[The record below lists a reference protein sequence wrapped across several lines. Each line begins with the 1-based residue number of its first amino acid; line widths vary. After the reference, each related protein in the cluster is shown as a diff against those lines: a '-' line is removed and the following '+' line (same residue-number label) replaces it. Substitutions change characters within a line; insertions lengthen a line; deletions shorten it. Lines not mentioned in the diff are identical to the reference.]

1 MNNTLKKL
9 LTYPKV
15 PSFAKRN
22 FKKFHIQSDKTML
35 LLLVIQWFIATFITS
50 LQYDTYSYGFFS
62 GALIVLPM
70 LFLYKYIKGDTYY
83 RVLIAIAMML
93 FSVVFIQQYLGQIE
107 MHFHIFITLAVLT
120 LYKDIIPLIAGA
132 TTTIIHHII
141 FNYLQLYEV
150 SLFNMPVMVFN
161 YGCGIDIVILHTI
174 FVILETLALAYLIKI
189 HIEQNIDLSATENRI
204 SELNKEL
211 EHSSLHDSL
220 TGLPNRA
227 HLNKKIIHV
236 KEISQKNDEK
246 FAILFLDLDHFKN
259 INDTLGHDVGDLLLI
274 KVSNILKNNVSEDSL
289 ISRIGGDEF
298 IIVISGFK
306 DETILLP
313 TITNLLKE
321 FRKTINIRGYE
332 LTLSVSI
339 GISIY
344 PDDSTEILEL
354 MKYADIAMYKSK
366 GDGRDNF
373 NFFTPKLNN
382 QIHNEVNIINDMQR
396 AFYDNEFELYYQPKV
411 NTEDGKIIGA
421 EALLRWKHHEKG
433 FIRPDIF
440 IPLAESTGLILTL
453 GKFVIEESIK
463 FIKILSETGNKNLI
477 ISINVSTR
485 QFQNSNLRQNL
496 EDEILKNK
504 INPKQLAIEITES
517 IMMEH
522 VENALSNLQSIKKLG
537 LLVYLDD
544 FGTGYSSLSYLKKF
558 PIDTLKIDKSF
569 IDDINNQPTDNTPL
583 LVDTIIRMGQSL
595 GLNIVAEGVENR
607 YQYEYL
613 KQRKCHT
620 IQGYYFAKP
629 MPQSEFIELIKT
641 KEFEV

>member
-22 FKKFHIQSDKTML
+22 FKKFHIQSDKAML
-35 LLLVIQWFIATFITS
+35 LLLILQWFIATFITS
-50 LQYDTYSYGFFS
+50 FQYDTYSYGFFS

-83 RVLIAIAMML
+83 RILIAIAMML

-107 MHFHIFITLAVLT
+107 MHFHVFITLAVLT
-120 LYKDIIPLIAGA
+120 LYKDITPLIAGA
-132 TTTIIHHII
+132 TTTIIHHIV
-141 FNYLQLYEV
+141 FNYLQLYEL
-150 SLFNMPVMVFN
+150 SLFNMPVMIFN
-161 YGCGIDIVILHTI
+161 YGCGIDIVILHAI
-174 FVILETLALAYLIKI
+174 FVILEALVLGYLIKI
-189 HIEQNIDLSATENRI
+189 HIEQNIDLSATENRV

-227 HLNKKIIHV
+227 YLNKKIIHV
-236 KEISQKNDEK
+236 KEISQKNDER

-274 KVSNILKNNVSEDSL
+274 KVSNILKNNISEDSL

-306 DETILLP
+306 DENILLP

-321 FRKTINIRGYE
+321 FRKTINIKGYE

-344 PDDSTEILEL
+344 PDDSTEISEL

-373 NFFTPKLNN
+373 NFFTSKLNN
-382 QIHNEVNIINDMQR
+382 QIHDEVNIINDMQR
-396 AFYDNEFELYYQPKV
+396 AFYDNEFELYYQPKID
-411 NTEDGKIIGA
+411 TQSGKIVGA
-421 EALLRWKHHEKG
+421 EALLRWQHNKKG
-433 FIRPDIF
+433 LIAPNIF
-440 IPLAESTGLILTL
+440 IPLAENTGFILIF
-453 GKFVIEESIK
+453 GRFVIQESTK
-463 FIKILSETGNKNLI
+463 FIHKLNGLTDEKLV

-485 QFQNSNLRQNL
+485 QFQNSNLKQDL
-496 EDEILKNK
+496 ENEIVNNN

-522 VENALSNLQSIKKLG
+522 VDNALANLKSIKKLG
-537 LLVYLDD
+537 VLVYLDD
-544 FGTGYSSLSYLKKF
+544 FGTGYSSLAYLKKF

-569 IDDINNQPTDNTPL
+569 IDDITKESTDKNSL
-583 LVDTIIRMGQSL
+583 LVDTILRMGQSL
-595 GLNIVAEGVENR
+595 GLKVIAEGVEDKH
-607 YQYEYL
+607 QFEYL
-613 KQRKCHT
+613 KQRKCDT

-629 MPQSEFIELIKT
+629 MPESEFIELVKT
-641 KEFEV
+641 KQYEV

>member
-22 FKKFHIQSDKTML
+22 FKKFHIQSDKAML
-35 LLLVIQWFIATFITS
+35 LLLILQWFIATFITS
-50 LQYDTYSYGFFS
+50 FQYDTYSYGFFS

-83 RVLIAIAMML
+83 RILIAIAMML

-107 MHFHIFITLAVLT
+107 MHFHVFITLAVLT
-120 LYKDIIPLIAGA
+120 LYKDITPLIAGA
-132 TTTIIHHII
+132 TTTIIHHIV

-150 SLFNMPVMVFN
+150 SLFNMPVMIFN
-161 YGCGIDIVILHTI
+161 YGCGIDIVILHAI
-174 FVILETLALAYLIKI
+174 FVILEALVLGYLIKI
-189 HIEQNIDLSATENRI
+189 HIEQNIDLSATENRV

-227 HLNKKIIHV
+227 YLNKKIIHV
-236 KEISQKNDEK
+236 KEISQKNDER

-274 KVSNILKNNVSEDSL
+274 KVSNILKNNISEDSL

-306 DETILLP
+306 DENILLP

-321 FRKTINIRGYE
+321 FRKTINIKGYE

-344 PDDSTEILEL
+344 PDDSTEISEL

-373 NFFTPKLNN
+373 NFFTSKLNN
-382 QIHNEVNIINDMQR
+382 QIHDEVNIINDMQR
-396 AFYDNEFELYYQPKV
+396 AFYDNEFELYYQPKID
-411 NTEDGKIIGA
+411 TQSGKIVGA
-421 EALLRWKHHEKG
+421 EALLRWQHNKKG
-433 FIRPDIF
+433 LIAPNIF
-440 IPLAESTGLILTL
+440 IPLAENTGFILIF
-453 GKFVIEESIK
+453 GRFVIQESTK
-463 FIKILSETGNKNLI
+463 FIHKLNGLTDEKLV

-485 QFQNSNLRQNL
+485 QFQNSNLKQDL
-496 EDEILKNK
+496 ENEIVNNN

-522 VENALSNLQSIKKLG
+522 VDNALANLKSIKKLG
-537 LLVYLDD
+537 VLVYLDD
-544 FGTGYSSLSYLKKF
+544 FGTGYSSLAYLKKF

-569 IDDINNQPTDNTPL
+569 IDDITKESTDKNSL
-583 LVDTIIRMGQSL
+583 LVDTILRMGQSL
-595 GLNIVAEGVENR
+595 GLKVIAEGVEDKH
-607 YQYEYL
+607 QFEYL
-613 KQRKCHT
+613 KQRKCDT

-629 MPQSEFIELIKT
+629 MPESEFIELVKT
-641 KEFEV
+641 KQYEV